1 MTMSHKMALD
11 KVNTQ
16 WISVGFPLIEALGKK
31 LRFKV
36 RRIFNWGGDSF
47 RGERVEI
54 FERASKQ
61 NFVQIPTQT

>member
-31 LRFKV
+31 LRFKSDV
-36 RRIFNWGGDSF
+36 FLIGGDSF
-47 RGERVEI
+47 RRERVEI
-54 FERASKQ
+54 FER
-61 NFVQIPTQT
+61 T